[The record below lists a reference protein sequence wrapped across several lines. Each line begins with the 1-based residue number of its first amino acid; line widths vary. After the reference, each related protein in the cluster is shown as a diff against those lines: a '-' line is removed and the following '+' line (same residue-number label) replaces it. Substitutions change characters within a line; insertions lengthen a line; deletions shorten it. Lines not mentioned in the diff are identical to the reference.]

1 MASELFPSVV
11 RGSAASP
18 PVRTGFEIGRVARFG
33 GNINCNELEIR
44 IGGKSIAS
52 ATAQKDTYLFSTKSG
67 RRLETEQREQKIL
80 RGYGQFT
87 DSVSCDGP
95 LQQPLREPNVFSTE
109 QQLSSN

>member
-67 RRLETEQREQKIL
+67 RRLETEQREQKIV

-87 DSVSCDGP
+87 DSVGKTFLGKELTWDLLICVQKG
-95 LQQPLREPNVFSTE
+95 
-109 QQLSSN
+109 LSPKC